1 MTLHAGNVIPG
12 QLYVWTGYQTIL
24 NEYTRS
30 QPTPLDLYVSPKT
43 LECRD
48 MFVPLEVI
56 VIDNKQFD
64 LKVLTAKG
72 DMGYLFRWYM
82 EGVPARMVLSSN
94 DILY

>member
-1 MTLHAGNVIPG
+1 MTLHTGNIIPG
-12 QLYVWTGYQTIL
+12 QLYVWTGYQAIL

-30 QPTPLDLYVSPKT
+30 RPTPLELYVSPKT

-48 MFVPLEVI
+48 MFVALEVI
-56 VIDNKQFD
+56 GITHTQFD
-64 LKVLTAKG
+64 LKILTAKG

-82 EGVPARMVLSSN
+82 EGVPARMILSPN